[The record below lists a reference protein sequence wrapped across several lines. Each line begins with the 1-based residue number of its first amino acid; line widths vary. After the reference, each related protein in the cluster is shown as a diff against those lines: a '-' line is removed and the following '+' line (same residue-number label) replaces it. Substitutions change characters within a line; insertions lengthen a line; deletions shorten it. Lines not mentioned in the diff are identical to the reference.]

1 MPYTV
6 RITRRALREIDEV
19 LGWLTRHSPAG
30 ASRWYRRLREA
41 IESLQDNP
49 GRCPLAPE
57 NEWYSG
63 GELRQLLH
71 GKRRDVYCILFEI
84 RGTTV
89 YILRVRHAARD
100 VLGPDEL

>member
-1 MPYTV
+1 MPYAV

-19 LGWLTRHSPAG
+19 LGWLAQHSPAG
-30 ASRWYRRLREA
+30 ASRWYRRLLQA

-49 GRCPLAPE
+49 ERCPLAPE

-71 GKRRDVYCILFEI
+71 GKRRDVYRILFEI

-89 YILRVRHAARD
+89 YILRVRHGARD